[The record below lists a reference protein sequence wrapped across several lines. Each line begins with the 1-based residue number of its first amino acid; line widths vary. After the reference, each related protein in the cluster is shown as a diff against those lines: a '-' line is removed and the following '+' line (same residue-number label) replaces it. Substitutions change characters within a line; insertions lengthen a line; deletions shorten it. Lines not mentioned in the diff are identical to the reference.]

1 MTTHHQTPKGV
12 LMDRMNILVIGSG
25 GREHALVWKIAQSRS
40 VKKIFCAPGNAGISK
55 LATCVDIKA
64 DDIESLLA
72 FALSE
77 KIDLTVVGPEAPL
90 SQGIVDIFEKKG
102 LRVFGASKKAA
113 QLEASKSFSKNLM
126 EKYSIPT
133 AAGQSFTNYDQAE
146 RYIKKQGKALVLKA
160 DGLAAGKGV
169 LICETEKEALSALKT
184 IMKDKAFG
192 DAGTRVVIEEC
203 LIGEEASFLALTDG
217 KTVLPLPSSQDHKR
231 IFDEDKGPN
240 TGGMGAYS
248 PAPLV
253 DSILHD
259 KIMNEVMIPT
269 VKAMEAE
276 GAPYKG
282 ILYAG
287 LMIDRDRIKVLE
299 FNARFGDPEA
309 QPLLMRLKNDIV
321 ALMNACIDGTLD
333 RHKMDIDERASVCL
347 VMAAGGYPDSY
358 AKGSVIK
365 GLDEA
370 AKVKDVVVFHAG
382 TSFKKEDVVT
392 AGGRV
397 LGVTAL
403 GDTVEKAIEKAYQ
416 AAGKISWDKAY
427 YRKDIGKK
435 ALVRLNTPPQ
445 VGIIMGSDSDFS
457 VMKETLIIL
466 KKFGIPCEITVASAH
481 RTPERAAE
489 FASTARKR
497 GIKVIIAAAGQAAHL
512 AGAMAAQTTLPVIG
526 VPIDASSLNGL
537 DALLSTVQMP
547 PGVPVATVAIGKPG
561 AINAGILAAQIIG
574 VSDEKIAG
582 YLEEYKQDMARSV
595 IKKAASLSSKLK

>member
-1 MTTHHQTPKGV
+1 
-12 LMDRMNILVIGSG
+12 MDKMNVLVIGSG
-25 GREHALVWKIAQSRS
+25 GREHALVWKIAQSAH

-64 DDIESLLA
+64 DDLDGLLA
-72 FALSE
+72 FAQSE
-77 KIDLTVVGPEAPL
+77 KIGLTVVGPEAPL
-90 SQGIVDIFEKKG
+90 SMGIVDLFEKKG
-102 LRVFGASKKAA
+102 LKVFGASKKAA
-113 QLEASKSFSKNLM
+113 QIEASKSFSKNLM
-126 EKYSIPT
+126 AKYNIPT
-133 AAGQSFTNYDQAE
+133 ALGQSFTNFDQAE
-146 RYIKKQGKALVLKA
+146 KYIKRQDGKPLVLKA

-169 LICETEKEALSALKT
+169 LICSSEKEALDALKT

-192 DAGTRVVIEEC
+192 DAGSRVVIEEC
-203 LIGEEASFLALTDG
+203 LEGEEASFLALTDG

-269 VKAMEAE
+269 VKAMESE

-287 LMIDRDRIKVLE
+287 LMIDRDKIRVLE

-309 QPLLMRLKNDIV
+309 QPLLMRVKNDLV
-321 ALMNACIDGTLD
+321 ELMLACIDGSLN
-333 RHKMDIDERASVCL
+333 RHTMDIDERATVCL

-358 AKGSVIK
+358 AKGQVIS
-365 GLDEA
+365 GLEDA
-370 AKVKDVVVFHAG
+370 AKIKDVMVFHAG
-382 TSFKKEDVVT
+382 TSLEKDKVVT
-392 AGGRV
+392 SGGRV

-416 AAGKISWDKAY
+416 AAGKISWDKVQ

-435 ALVRLNTPPQ
+435 ALDRLNTPPQ
-445 VGIIMGSDSDFS
+445 VGIVMGSDSDFS
-457 VMKETLIIL
+457 VMKETLVVL
-466 KKFGIPCEITVASAH
+466 TKFGIPYEITVASAH
-481 RTPERAAE
+481 RTPERAAR
-489 FASTARKR
+489 FALTARER
-497 GIKVIIAAAGQAAHL
+497 GVKVIIAAAGQAAHL

-561 AINAGILAAQIIG
+561 ATNAGILAAQIIS
-574 VSDEKIAG
+574 VADPKIAG
-582 YLEEYKQDMARSV
+582 YLADYKEEMARSV
-595 IKKAASLSSKLK
+595 TKKAAALAARLK

>member
-1 MTTHHQTPKGV
+1 
-12 LMDRMNILVIGSG
+12 
-25 GREHALVWKIAQSRS
+25 
-40 VKKIFCAPGNAGISK
+40 
-55 LATCVDIKA
+55 
-64 DDIESLLA
+64 
-72 FALSE
+72 
-77 KIDLTVVGPEAPL
+77 
-90 SQGIVDIFEKKG
+90 
-102 LRVFGASKKAA
+102 
-113 QLEASKSFSKNLM
+113 M
-126 EKYSIPT
+126 EKYNIST
-133 AAGQSFTNYDQAE
+133 AEGQSFTNFDQAE
-146 RYIKKQGKALVLKA
+146 KYIKRQGKPLVLKA

-169 LICETEKEALSALKT
+169 LICETEKESLDALKT

-192 DAGTRVVIEEC
+192 DAGSKVVIEEC
-203 LIGEEASFLALTDG
+203 LVGEEASFLALTDG
-217 KTVLPLPSSQDHKR
+217 KTVLSLPTSQDHKR

-259 KIMNEVMIPT
+259 KIMNEIMIPT

-287 LMIDRDRIKVLE
+287 LMIDRDQIKVLE

-309 QPLLMRLKNDIV
+309 QPLLMRVKNDLV
-321 ALMNACIDGTLD
+321 ELMMACIDGNLD
-333 RHKMDIDERASVCL
+333 KHTIDMDDRAAVCL
-347 VMAAGGYPDSY
+347 VMAAGGYPGTY
-358 AKGSVIK
+358 AKGSEIA
-365 GLDEA
+365 GLEDA
-370 AKVKDVVVFHAG
+370 AKIKDVVVFHAG
-382 TSFKKEDVVT
+382 TSLKKDKVVT
-392 AGGRV
+392 SGGRV

-435 ALVRLNTPPQ
+435 ALIRQNTPPQ
-445 VGIIMGSDSDFS
+445 VGIVMGSDSDFS

-466 KKFGIPCEITVASAH
+466 KKFGIPYEITVASAH
-481 RTPERAAE
+481 RTPERAAQ
-489 FASTARKR
+489 FASTARER

-512 AGAMAAQTTLPVIG
+512 AGAIAAQTTLPVIG

-561 AINAGILAAQIIG
+561 ATNAGILATQIIS
-574 VSDEKIAG
+574 VADSKIAG
-582 YLEEYKQDMARSV
+582 YLADYKQDMARSV
-595 IKKAASLSSKLK
+595 TKKAAALAKKLK